1 MRNFIA
7 RTVGYRI
14 QVRNVHEIRR
24 LRFFLLLI
32 YACFIT
38 KLLFAFDVSPE
49 GRV

>member
-32 YACFIT
+32 YAC
-38 KLLFAFDVSPE
+38 LLFAFDVSPE